1 MYIDST
7 VALDEIRIDALPVTF
22 VGINAAFRKEYRF
35 ATFTLSFRWSPSGH
49 CASLHLAD
57 ASNIQDV
64 AWDCKPNIS
73 SISCVVLSNV
83 VFYCVLMGDGVGW
96 RK

>member
-35 ATFTLSFRWSPSGH
+35 AAFTLSF
-49 CASLHLAD
+49 
-57 ASNIQDV
+57 
-64 AWDCKPNIS
+64 
-73 SISCVVLSNV
+73 
-83 VFYCVLMGDGVGW
+83 
-96 RK
+96 